1 MDVLRAD
8 HSGLSGK
15 CSQGGVTVVTVE
27 TGGSER
33 YVLEA
38 FEGCKP
44 RALFVVARPAK
55 NSLAAALEAL
65 AALPKG
71 GLFLVKDEREE
82 EMVLSMAK
90 RLERFVGARIALIGG
105 KAPWLVAPGYG
116 EEDFE
121 QLLGSEVVPISKR
134 EVTEAF
140 EEVKAEETTDV
151 VRSVKVGAS
160 EVLVREED
168 LVRAAK
174 LHIALGRILK
184 GFKAAAINCF
194 QILREVSVTPCLSL
208 SLFNAANF
216 PFACEGDLNS
226 LLGMILTYVAFG
238 RVGGMFNLDY
248 IEGKKALLAH
258 CTAPLTLVDKYALSY
273 HYETGYP
280 LAIRGWVESGKDS
293 LVFRLDKS
301 GYEVLRGKVVE
312 GPRMDACETQV
323 WLELES
329 PPKALG
335 NHRIWV
341 DTSEKDRLEQLIR
354 ALGLHKA

>member
-1 MDVLRAD
+1 M
-8 HSGLSGK
+8 S
-15 CSQGGVTVVTVE
+15 VE

-38 FEGCKP
+38 FESCSP
-44 RALFVVARPAK
+44 RALFVLARPAK

-71 GLFLVKDEREE
+71 GLFLVRDEREE
-82 EMVLSMAK
+82 EMILSMAR

-105 KAPWLVAPGYG
+105 KASWLVAPGY
-116 EEDFE
+116 EEGDFKE
-121 QLLGSEVVPISKR
+121 LFGAELISISKR
-134 EVTEAF
+134 DVIESY
-140 EEVKAEETTDV
+140 EEVKAEEVTDI

-160 EVLVREED
+160 EVSVKEED
-168 LVRAAK
+168 LVEAAK
-174 LHIALGRILK
+174 LHVALGRVLN

-194 QILREVSVTPCLSL
+194 LILREISVTPCLSL

-248 IEGKKALLAH
+248 IEDNKILLAH
-258 CTAPLTLVDKYALSY
+258 CTAPLTLLDRYALTY

-280 LAIRGWVESGKDS
+280 LAVRGWVESGKDS
-293 LVFRLDKS
+293 LVFRLDKVS
-301 GYEVLRGKVVE
+301 HEILKGKVIE
-312 GPRMDACETQV
+312 GPRMEACETQI

-335 NHRIWV
+335 NHRIWI
-341 DTSEKDRLEQLIR
+341 DSGEKNRLEQLTR
-354 ALGLHKA
+354 ALGLRKA